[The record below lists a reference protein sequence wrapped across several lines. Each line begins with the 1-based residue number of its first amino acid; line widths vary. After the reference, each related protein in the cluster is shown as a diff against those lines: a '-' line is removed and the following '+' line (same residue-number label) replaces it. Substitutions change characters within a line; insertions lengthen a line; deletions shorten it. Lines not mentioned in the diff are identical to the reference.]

1 MRISGWSS
9 DGCSSDLRGIGG
21 TRSARSRGRGLAL
34 RPADEIG
41 GREGEGSSDGGLATR
56 LAEPG
61 MGEAVGR
68 HRSAARRERP
78 QAIRFR
84 NPGPA
89 KCVWR
94 GDVVGRTRR
103 ARSEAPRLAFTG
115 EAGGGGDRKSKDGW
129 V

>member
-1 MRISGWSS
+1 MVFFFFKQKTADERRISDWSS
-9 DGCSSDLRGIGG
+9 DVCSSDL
-21 TRSARSRGRGLAL
+21 
-34 RPADEIG
+34 
-41 GREGEGSSDGGLATR
+41 
-56 LAEPG
+56 G

-94 GDVVGRTRR
+94 GDVVGRTRL

-115 EAGGGGDRKSKDGW
+115 EAGCGRSEESRVGKEYVSTCRSRCSPYPKKKKKQQTYQEER
-129 V
+129 